1 MASAQHVSQS
11 FSHLMTLEAATLI
24 SSFRLYKSLSLMQV
38 NGAAYKIIC
47 YVGHDGPYDFADNRP
62 HVLLRL
68 KAVYRSGR
76 VDIFYVGNKKG
87 TVYLMKYMPC
97 FKTCDQCLL
106 IAQRAARRWL
116 SKQSSRRA
124 LPVAMAL
131 HKRLGKNA
139 AIQCL
144 QEDILR
150 LVCGLL

>member
-1 MASAQHVSQS
+1 MASAQHVSQT
-11 FSHLMTLEAATLI
+11 FSHLMSLDAVTSIATFKI
-24 SSFRLYKSLSLMQV
+24 YKTLSLIQV
-38 NGAAYKIIC
+38 NGAIYKIIC
-47 YVGHDGPYDFADNRP
+47 YVGHDEPYEFTHNRP

-68 KAVYRSGR
+68 KAVYRSCR

-106 IAQRAARRWL
+106 VVQRAARRWL
-116 SKQSSRRA
+116 SKLASKRA

-131 HKRLGKNA
+131 HKRLGVRST
-139 AIQCL
+139 IHCV

-150 LVCGLL
+150 LVCAYL